1 MGRQRLKIIPDR
13 IFHKLWDS
21 IDKYDGRED
30 YVSALSTD
38 SSLFNYNS
46 YKMTYSE
53 AIYLLNSLYKAKNM
67 TFKELI
73 DAAGVKKSE
82 ISHIF
87 CIPIRTVEDWYSGRN
102 RTPSYIK
109 IMVLKQYHMLDL
121 GKYVRLESSIEYI
134 KTQPSIYIKRY
145 SNNDQI
151 NITDQV
157 GQMPVNPEVKDDPVK
172 NADYYYDEFISGAE
186 YERYLDKLIAES
198 KNRRNH

>member
-21 IDKYDGRED
+21 IDKYDSTED

-46 YKMTYSE
+46 YKITYSE
-53 AIYLLNSLYKAKNM
+53 CIYLLKSLYKAKKM

-73 DAAGVKKSE
+73 EAAGAKKSE

-87 CIPIRTVEDWYSGRN
+87 CIPIRTVEDWYSEKN

-109 IMVLKQYHMLDL
+109 IMILKQFHMLDL
-121 GKYVRLESSIEYI
+121 GKYVRLQSSIEYI

-145 SNNDQI
+145 SNNDQLP
-151 NITDQV
+151 NIDPV
-157 GQMPVNPEVKDDPVK
+157 GQVAVNTEVHEDPVK

-186 YERYLDKLIAES
+186 YERYLDKLIADS
-198 KNRRNH
+198 KNRRH